1 MNASGATYPV
11 ECLDFVE
18 ILNRDR
24 VYPCMQCRMRVEGT
38 LSVERL
44 KNAVML
50 LSEVVPET
58 LCSIDL
64 ASRCFVDRGMTSD
77 DAVIVCGDEIGDKV
91 LRDLE
96 EAPQLRVF
104 VHLRPD
110 GSDLLVVM
118 SHVLADGAGLLQCL
132 HLLARAY
139 SVGTLDSSLTNQRD
153 VGPLLSGAK
162 VSRPTEAERRV
173 AKERCPCVRPMSHG
187 GAAFSEVVR
196 INRDDLR
203 LIRSAAHREGVSM
216 NDALMTAYAR
226 AVARTVG
233 QSLVVLSCPADLRRF
248 RDGAN
253 AAQLTVANMT
263 GTFKRVAV
271 NGTESVPFADA
282 VAAVNREM
290 RLQKDGARCFSGV
303 KELHTLYSILPAKL
317 LGAVVRRVYRINPVS
332 YTNIGRIDRELLA
345 FDGLRVEDCYLTGT
359 YRIPPDFQL
368 SVSTF
373 DGVCTLNCT
382 LVGSDEDRVRSR
394 MILERVK
401 GELVQ
406 WAAASAE

>member
-1 MNASGATYPV
+1 
-11 ECLDFVE
+11 
-18 ILNRDR
+18 
-24 VYPCMQCRMRVEGT
+24 MQCRMRVEGT

-44 KNAVML
+44 KNAVKL
-50 LSEVVPET
+50 VSEVVPET
-58 LCSIDL
+58 LCSIDFVN
-64 ASRCFVDRGMTSD
+64 RCFVDRGMTAD
-77 DAVIVCGDEIGDKV
+77 DAVIVCDDEIGDKV
-91 LRDLE
+91 LHDLE

-104 VHLRPD
+104 VRLRPD
-110 GSDLLVVM
+110 DSYLLVVM

-132 HLLARAY
+132 YLLARAY
-139 SVGTLDSSLTNQRD
+139 SVGALGVSLTNQRD
-153 VGPLLSGAK
+153 VGFLLSGIKA
-162 VSRPTEAERRV
+162 SQPTEAERRA
-173 AKERCPCVRPMSHG
+173 AKERCPCVRPMSRG
-187 GAAFSEVVR
+187 ETAFSEVVR
-196 INRDDLR
+196 INRDDLSS
-203 LIRSAAHREGVSM
+203 IRSAAHRKGVSM

-226 AVARTVG
+226 VVARTAG

-248 RDGAN
+248 RKSSIVER
-253 AAQLTVANMT
+253 LTVANMT
-263 GTFKRVAV
+263 GAFKRVVV

-303 KELHTLYSILPAKL
+303 KELHTLYSILPVKL

-373 DGVCTLNCT
+373 DGMCTLNCT
-382 LVGSDEDRVRSR
+382 LVGPDEDRARCR
-394 MILERVK
+394 MILERVR